1 MYSNVPMETS
11 WGSVFNVIKKHSY
24 FASCVTKR
32 AFSTILSNVHFITM
46 ADNACRTDI
55 FYTNIPYGKTVA
67 FATVEAGYKKYSAD
81 FLRVLQHL
89 HRESVDNGSS
99 SYPVTATELRYINDN
114 KQFVVNDVCC
124 FSTEVQSFEFLD
136 SVSLSCDRIKETSK
150 PILVFLQ
157 RFGLTNGL
165 TCYYFLGTRF
175 TSDIELQIH
184 NATEASS
191 FQVDMSTLRPL
202 DRVVEDLR
210 ASNANSSPVH
220 LTDSCKVD
228 GENSPKPMQ
237 HDASYSARI
246 TKLILA
252 PPTSSIISV
261 SKFQANGFIFCNDLS
276 PMLGVTTTAD
286 TFREQ
291 ITFAAARRLEYYKYP
306 SVHLTP
312 FVVMML
318 STSCAATDETE
329 FNLEHLVILAI
340 VILMHDQFEFIL
352 DRELRLMTLRVE
364 HQLTSESA
372 RTTFLRANDLYEAF
386 EHHQVDC
393 QHDKTRCFILFILSA
408 YEETLRRMRKSAH
421 YLMYGI
427 DESKLRDSD
436 HQTIAILTW
445 LVQQLSISLRDI
457 FSDAKQ

>member
-1 MYSNVPMETS
+1 
-11 WGSVFNVIKKHSY
+11 
-24 FASCVTKR
+24 
-32 AFSTILSNVHFITM
+32 M

-55 FYTNIPYGKTVA
+55 FYTKIPYGMTVA
-67 FATVEAGYKKYSAD
+67 FATVESGYKKYSAD

-89 HRESVDNGSS
+89 NRESVDNGSS
-99 SYPVTATELRYINDN
+99 SHPVTAIELRYINDN

-157 RFGLTNGL
+157 RFGLTNGR

-175 TSDIELQIH
+175 ISDIELRIH
-184 NATEASS
+184 NTTESSS
-191 FQVDMSTLRPL
+191 FQVDTNTLRPL

-210 ASNANSSPVH
+210 AINANSSPVH
-220 LTDSCKVD
+220 LTDSCRVD
-228 GENSPKPMQ
+228 CENSPTPMQ
-237 HDASYSARI
+237 HDPTYSARI
-246 TKLILA
+246 TKLLLA
-252 PPTSSIISV
+252 PPTSSIISS
-261 SKFQANGFIFCNDLS
+261 SKFQANGFVFCNDLS
-276 PMLGVTTTAD
+276 PMLGVNTTAD

-306 SVHLTP
+306 SVRLTP
-312 FVVMML
+312 FVAML
-318 STSCAATDETE
+318 LMTSCAAADPID
-329 FNLEHLVILAI
+329 FNLEHLVMLAI
-340 VILMHDQFEFIL
+340 VILLHDQFEFIL
-352 DRELRLMTLRVE
+352 DRELRLMTMRVE

-372 RTTFLRANDLYEAF
+372 RTTFLRVNELYESF

-393 QHDKTRCFILFILSA
+393 QHDKTHCFLLFILSA

-436 HQTIAILTW
+436 QQTIAILTW
-445 LVQQLSISLRDI
+445 LVQQLSTSLRDI
-457 FSDAKQ
+457 FSDEKN